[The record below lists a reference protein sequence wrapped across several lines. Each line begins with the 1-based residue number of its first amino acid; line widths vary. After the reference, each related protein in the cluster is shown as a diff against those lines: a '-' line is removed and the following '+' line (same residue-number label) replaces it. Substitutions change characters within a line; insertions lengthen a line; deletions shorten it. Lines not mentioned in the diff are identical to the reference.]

1 MQSRIDQCA
10 AARTR
15 MTEAAGEPIVG
26 LTVAGGQLGRVMC
39 RYWRRCV
46 LLDLAV
52 LVGVQRRDKER
63 LAQRPSFT
71 HRSAGSPFT
80 RIVTCTR

>member
-1 MQSRIDQCA
+1 
-10 AARTR
+10 

-39 RYWRRCV
+39 RYWRTSA

-52 LVGVQRRDKER
+52 LVCVLQRRDKER

-71 HRSAGSPFT
+71 RRSAGSPFT
-80 RIVTCTR
+80 RIGTCTRQRSR